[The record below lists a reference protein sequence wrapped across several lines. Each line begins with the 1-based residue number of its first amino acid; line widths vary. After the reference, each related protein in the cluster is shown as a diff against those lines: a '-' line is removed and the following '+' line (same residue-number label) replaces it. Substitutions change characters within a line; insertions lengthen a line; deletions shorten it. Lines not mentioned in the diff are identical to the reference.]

1 MQSSRRGQAR
11 AFVFYENHLTC
22 RANRGYIAIIALPA
36 GGRAIAYAHQA
47 VSSVRA
53 VCDRRLH
60 NLVMPGHPRL
70 KFPRRDKA
78 WMAGT
83 SPAMTLR
90 RRQHESP
97 QMPCAI
103 ASLPEG
109 MRWLTRLRNMLRS
122 LHGQHSKEAS
132 KQFTS
137 RPAATNGSTPRTV
150 ARAGPAT
157 RAALR
162 SGLA

>member
-1 MQSSRRGQAR
+1 MLFRSG
-11 AFVFYENHLTC
+11 
-22 RANRGYIAIIALPA
+22 PA
-36 GGRAIAYAHQA
+36 GRFRDRQAKNSKTTPCTVADNAIAYADQA
-47 VSSVRA
+47 ASSVRA

-60 NLVMPGHPRL
+60 NLVMPGLVPGIHVLVSTSR
-70 KFPRRDKA
+70 KA

-90 RRQHESP
+90 RRQRESP
-97 QMPCAI
+97 QMPYAI

-132 KQFTS
+132 EQFIS
-137 RPAATNGSTPRTV
+137 RPAATNGSTPRRV
-150 ARAGPAT
+150 ARAGATT
-157 RAALR
+157 RAALG
-162 SGLA
+162 SGFA